1 MATVPR
7 RSIRLT
13 LGEARRKLGMS
24 QRKFGYAIGSSHRSA
39 VRWDAGK
46 ATPAQHHLQ
55 KLARLLHPIDR
66 DLAAEV
72 ANAAGETLESLGL
85 EAPAPAAPAPVA
97 PAAPALGPD
106 DLIDIVVLSA
116 VELSGATPAAARAW
130 LHAAFKRGHELGLT
144 MDVAERALRPS
155 SKRATKVDG

>member
-1 MATVPR
+1 MATAPR
-7 RSIRLT
+7 RSIRLV

-55 KLARLLHPIDR
+55 KLARLLHPVDR

-72 ANAAGETLESLGL
+72 ANAAGEALESLGL
-85 EAPAPAAPAPVA
+85 EAPAPVAPAP
-97 PAAPALGPD
+97 AALALGPD

-144 MDVAERALRPS
+144 MDAAERALRPS
-155 SKRATKVDG
+155 SKRATKADG